1 MTRRTHGVRHSVDMT
16 RGWGHSLRRT
26 IRNLLAAA
34 TLVTLAAC
42 SSDSP
47 AGPVAPVPSPN
58 DPVAGAFTLNTVNAL
73 ALPFTLFNDSGF
85 VLEITASTMA
95 MQVGGQFVMA
105 MTTRETVAGFPSTF
119 ADTTRGTWT
128 QNAGAVTLTATTGE
142 AAAAV
147 WDGVRLSFPT
157 ESDSRVLALVYRKD

>member
-1 MTRRTHGVRHSVDMT
+1 MT
-16 RGWGHSLRRT
+16 RGWVHSLRRT
-26 IRNLLAAA
+26 AGKLLATAA
-34 TLVTLAAC
+34 LVTLAAC

-47 AGPVAPVPSPN
+47 AGPVTPVPSAN
-58 DPVAGAFTLNTVNAL
+58 DPVAGAFTLTTVNAM

-95 MQVGGQFVMA
+95 MQAGGQFVMA

-128 QNAGAVTLTATTGE
+128 QNAGAVTLTATGGAT
-142 AAAAV
+142 AAAT
-147 WDGVRLSFPT
+147 WDGVRLAFPM
-157 ESDSRVLALVYRKD
+157 ESDARVLALVYRKD